1 MHKCTEYGSKS
12 KFKLL
17 VVLRRSFVEEVDHV
31 VAREMADLNPSI
43 SPIRLQFTTI
53 TFRRIKC
60 CLKYL

>member
-17 VVLRRSFVEEVDHV
+17 VVLRRSFVEEVNHV

-43 SPIRLQFTTI
+43 SSIRLI
-53 TFRRIKC
+53 YNEFRRIKC